1 MTFQDLM
8 GSNRTGNNET
18 LKWLYSSN
26 QQNFDELLHQM
37 KKNTVVPLFGA
48 GFSGEA
54 YSGWADLLRNMAK
67 PFPSCAASVE
77 SCLTS
82 GAFEEAASLL
92 CKKMGEFY
100 FLEELYRTFGPQ
112 TLPDS
117 IGKISKERKGI
128 PHIFTGPV
136 MTTNVEQ
143 VIEELYERKLPVLCP
158 HTDYH
163 HSQAER
169 ALQSSAPILYKLH
182 GDIEDREHVVFTKE
196 QYDGVYGSS
205 AGDSTLV
212 QTLKQIF
219 SAKTVLFLGCSLES
233 DRVLEVLDR
242 CCGSHVYYALV
253 ELPEETKNDA
263 DPFAPNLLNADGT
276 EKEAYKRRRQFMS
289 KHHIKC
295 IWYPYHKFDSL
306 NVFLQELQNQC
317 GTPSSKPP
325 SNIPAARRA
334 ILGRDE
340 IIADVYQHC
349 MTGNCPVFVTG
360 TGGIGKTEVCH
371 MVLRRMEQDG
381 KRILY
386 VNVTDLQEPA
396 ALCHAMAQAVGAEP
410 WPDTQAIKLPAYL
423 DYVKEKISACPQ
435 ATLYLDNWEDLW
447 YATKEQDDQRLKM
460 LEWMAELCHSGVPVL
475 LSSRVIPE
483 EYDVTIKICSVPTL
497 DRKSGVDRALFQQV
511 YEAKQGHLPLKG
523 DSYEKLLEQLDG
535 HPLTIVLTATQA
547 AGAASWD
554 SVLTRWTLAAQRTTN
569 TRHNRLD
576 TALQMSW
583 DGVSESPGCIMVW
596 GLIALSRGDL
606 AYSQLMELTENELE
620 QQQWEDSVRL
630 LRNASLLDWSEDG
643 TTLQMLQPIKEAF
656 FLLAN
661 EQEGLPC
668 FERWEYFFLPV
679 LNSVYTRLG

>member
-8 GSNRTGNNET
+8 GSNRIDSNET

-26 QQNFDELLHQM
+26 QRNFDELLNQL

-54 YSGWADLLRNMAK
+54 YSGWAKLLRNMAK

-82 GAFEEAASLL
+82 GQFEEAASLL
-92 CKKMGEFY
+92 CEEMGEFD
-100 FLEELYRTFGPQ
+100 FLEELYRTFGPH

-219 SAKTVLFLGCSLES
+219 SAKTVLFLGCSLTS

-242 CCGSHVYYALV
+242 CCGSHVYYALA
-253 ELPEETKNDA
+253 ELPEETKNDT

-276 EKEAYKRRRQFMS
+276 EKEAYKGRRRFMS

-306 NVFLQELQNQC
+306 DVFLQELQNQC
-317 GTPSSKPP
+317 GTPLSKPP
-325 SNIPAARRA
+325 SNIPAARRT
-334 ILGRDE
+334 ILGRDR
-340 IIADVYQHC
+340 IVADVYQHC
-349 MTGNCPVFVTG
+349 MTDNCPIFVTG

-371 MVLRRMEQDG
+371 MVLRRMEQEG
-381 KRILY
+381 KRIP
-386 VNVTDLQEPA
+386 N
-396 ALCHAMAQAVGAEP
+396 
-410 WPDTQAIKLPAYL
+410 
-423 DYVKEKISACPQ
+423 
-435 ATLYLDNWEDLW
+435 
-447 YATKEQDDQRLKM
+447 
-460 LEWMAELCHSGVPVL
+460 
-475 LSSRVIPE
+475 
-483 EYDVTIKICSVPTL
+483 
-497 DRKSGVDRALFQQV
+497 
-511 YEAKQGHLPLKG
+511 
-523 DSYEKLLEQLDG
+523 
-535 HPLTIVLTATQA
+535 
-547 AGAASWD
+547 
-554 SVLTRWTLAAQRTTN
+554 
-569 TRHNRLD
+569 
-576 TALQMSW
+576 
-583 DGVSESPGCIMVW
+583 
-596 GLIALSRGDL
+596 
-606 AYSQLMELTENELE
+606 
-620 QQQWEDSVRL
+620 
-630 LRNASLLDWSEDG
+630 
-643 TTLQMLQPIKEAF
+643 
-656 FLLAN
+656 
-661 EQEGLPC
+661 
-668 FERWEYFFLPV
+668 
-679 LNSVYTRLG
+679 